1 MSLLQRKLTI
11 GYGRASR
18 LIDQMEQ
25 VGVLGEYRGSKPRE
39 ILITLDEWKD
49 KKEEMLG
56 GSGGK

>member
-1 MSLLQRKLTI
+1 
-11 GYGRASR
+11 
-18 LIDQMEQ
+18 MEQ

-49 KKEEMLG
+49 KKEEMFG